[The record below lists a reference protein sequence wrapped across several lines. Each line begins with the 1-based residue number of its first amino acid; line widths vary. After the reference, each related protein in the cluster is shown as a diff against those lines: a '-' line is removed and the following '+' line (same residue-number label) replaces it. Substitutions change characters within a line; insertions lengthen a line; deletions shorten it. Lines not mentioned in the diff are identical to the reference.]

1 MIHRGRL
8 AMLVL
13 FVATLWACVPKP
25 VVIGFIGPMTGPTAN
40 IGVEGYRGFSLALA
54 EVNEA
59 GGVLGRKVEARMLD
73 DAASPEACLAAA
85 RELVGQGVRLIVL
98 HTISGAAAGALP
110 WLLGQDVLV
119 VSRTVSDPAWADK
132 DDTFLRFVGSTDTFG
147 ESLSVYARQKGIRS
161 VAIIADARN
170 KAYAQSVESFFTKSG
185 GPIETRGTR
194 WIDAG
199 FSQDEAAT
207 WAVSSSPEAVL
218 AIVSGLDAA
227 KLAHAL
233 DRQAFTGLL
242 LLSPWS
248 QDQNLLAY
256 SGRLAD
262 RIFLSSSF
270 NPDDVSPAYMAM
282 KARYASIYGSDPVM
296 PALFGYEIA
305 RFLSLGIEDAGKADP
320 VDVKKALLVRK
331 RFEGMQYGFDIDAEG
346 DALMTA
352 LIITIKSGTYIEAR

>member
-1 MIHRGRL
+1 MAVL
-8 AMLVL
+8 ALV
-13 FVATLWACVPKP
+13 VATLCSCAAKP
-25 VVIGFIGPMTGPTAN
+25 VIIGFIGPMTGPTAN

-54 EVNEA
+54 EVNEV

-73 DAASPEACLAAA
+73 DAADPVACLAAA

-110 WLLGQDVLV
+110 WLLEQDVLV
-119 VSRTVSDPAWADK
+119 VTRTVSDPVWADK
-132 DDTFLRFVGSTDTFG
+132 DDDFLRFVGSTDTFG
-147 ESLSVYARQKGIRS
+147 ESLSAFTRQKGFRS

-170 KAYAQSVESFFTKSG
+170 KAYAESVESNFTRSG
-185 GPIETRGTR
+185 GSFETRGMR
-194 WIDAG
+194 WVDAG
-199 FSQDEAAT
+199 FSHDETAS
-207 WAVSSSPEAVL
+207 WAVASSPEAVL
-218 AIVSGLDAA
+218 AIVAGLDAA

-233 DRQAFTGLL
+233 DRQGFTGSL

-262 RIFLSSSF
+262 RIYLSSSF
-270 NPDDVSPAYMAM
+270 NPDDASPAYVAM
-282 KARYASIYGSDPVM
+282 KARYASLYDSSPTM
-296 PALFGYEIA
+296 PGLFGYEIA
-305 RFLSLGIEDAGKADP
+305 GFLLLGIEDAGKTTP
-320 VDVKKALLVRK
+320 YDVKKALLTRR

-352 LIITIKSGTYIEAR
+352 LIITIKSGTYIKAP

>member
-1 MIHRGRL
+1 MPYRCWF
-8 AMLVL
+8 AVLVL
-13 FVATLWACVPKP
+13 VFVTLCSCVARPI
-25 VVIGFIGPMTGPTAN
+25 VIGFIGPMTGPTAN

-73 DAASPEACLAAA
+73 DAADPETCLAAA

-110 WLLGQDVLV
+110 WLLEQDVLV

-132 DDTFLRFVGSTDTFG
+132 DDDFLRFVGSTDTFG
-147 ESLSVYARQKGIRS
+147 ESLSAYARQKGIRS

-170 KAYAQSVESFFTKSG
+170 KAYAQSVESHFTKNG
-185 GPIETRGTR
+185 GSIETKGTR
-194 WIDAG
+194 WVDGG
-199 FSQDEAAT
+199 FSHEEAAS

-218 AIVSGLDAA
+218 AIVTGLDAA

-233 DRQAFTGLL
+233 DRQGFTGSLL
-242 LLSPWS
+242 LAPWS

-262 RIFLSSSF
+262 RIYVSSSF
-270 NPDDVSPAYMAM
+270 NPDDASPAYVAM
-282 KARYASIYGSDPVM
+282 KARYAGIYGSNPVM
-296 PALFGYEIA
+296 PGLFGYEIA
-305 RFLSLGIEDAGKADP
+305 GFLLLGIEDAGKTTP
-320 VDVKKALLVRK
+320 GDVKKALLTRR
-331 RFEGMQYGFDIDAEG
+331 RFNGMQYGFDIDAEG
-346 DALMTA
+346 DAAMTA
-352 LIITIKSGTYIEAR
+352 LIITIKSGAYIEAP